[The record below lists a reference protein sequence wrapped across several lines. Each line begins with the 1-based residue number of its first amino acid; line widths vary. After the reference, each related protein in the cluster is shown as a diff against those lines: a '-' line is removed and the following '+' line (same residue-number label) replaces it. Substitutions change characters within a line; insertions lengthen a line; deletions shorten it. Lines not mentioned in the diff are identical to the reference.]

1 MNQQNILLRIS
12 QLLSRFSEQV
22 KILNSNSEFSI
33 NVHAENI
40 LIKILN
46 VIFDC
51 DLKNVNYE
59 ENKNYPSIDLRDE
72 NKRIAIQ
79 VTSTSTLE
87 KVKHTLSQFVSNNLY
102 KDFDQLY
109 IYILTEKRGRYN
121 QEIINRITGGKFEFP
136 SDHVIDKTDLYLMLN
151 KQNDFQ
157 KITDVCELLQQQ
169 FSDNPTDN
177 KNELD
182 KWVKYYKGLS
192 EYDTYI
198 SIHYKYI
205 DFKGFSPKVDN
216 NIVNLDIDK
225 IYVPLKF
232 KLDTANNN
240 KQSYEERIPYEIT
253 TALEKFEKIVVL
265 GDPGSGKSTTLKHLA
280 YEICANRALG
290 HILSS
295 YIPIYI
301 KAIDYSKYYSD
312 TGRNLSEYIIDIN
325 TQYGPLFL
333 DSLNNNSLLV
343 LFDGLDEINV
353 THQRHCVVE
362 KLNSF
367 IAQYP
372 NIKIVVTSRIVGYK
386 ETRLSGY
393 FFEFEVDKFSDE
405 QIQAFLN
412 NWYCS
417 VSSHTDNDEQ
427 IALASAKDLFL
438 SIKQNNSVYR
448 LACNPLSIT
457 IIALIYSKGRKLPE
471 KKASLYDIA
480 TSTFLDNWVHLRTT
494 PNNNIDR
501 DTLIE
506 LLAPISFYI
515 HEKYSSGLIPESE
528 LRQLLINEYKC
539 IHHYLQPKEIKK
551 DINDIIS
558 FLRQDAG
565 FLYEKGLDENGEA
578 LFGFVHLSFQ
588 EYFAAIEFKNK
599 WDSNDETFVLSEYVF
614 NSNWTEVIKLT
625 ASLFKL
631 NEPRAGRK
639 KATKFIT
646 DILNIDEMIPEL
658 NRPLDIICE
667 ILTEDVDIE
676 FEVFIKII
684 DMISN
689 TLSVN
694 ERSGFWPGEWYI
706 SKLLYTTNYQ
716 DYLLGWLMDNISSDP
731 SSILSKRSINIL
743 MNVSDIPAVK
753 VKLLSI
759 LESGQAEIKKQ
770 MFDYKVIWPVADIVK
785 TDVFRTEILKYI
797 NSTEYSSIY
806 KGHLP
811 SQYNLCFKDNDSFGD
826 DDFSD
831 DEVLDDWLLSIRLI
845 TNTKMKEDLIDF
857 YVFSWGTGDVIF
869 LRKYYEAVKKEYP
882 DFRFEKIKS
891 RIDKLDK
898 YEFYGIDKY
907 PIASFND
914 IKIFEKKGEESTYVI
929 IKNEEATFVNYP
941 FDNESFEQ
949 FFGTQAAAIVDFL
962 NIIIAANLSETK
974 ELLIHNDSELDTVIN
989 YWNHIDRFFH
999 LNVNKA
1005 INYAFS
1011 VLFNDGV
1018 ANEKYL
1024 NWLTRVIN
1032 GNHRPIIIE
1041 SSLNID
1047 ELEQRIKSSS
1057 INIFDKLLL
1066 LKTIKPDFN
1075 DKVLLSIAIT
1085 EFKEEKS
1092 PSKKEDYLSILRR
1105 II

>member
-102 KDFDQLY
+102 ADFDQLY
-109 IYILTEKRGRYN
+109 IYIITEKKGKYN
-121 QEIINRITGGKFEFP
+121 QEIINRITEGKFEFS
-136 SDHVIDKTDLYLMLN
+136 SDHIIDKKDLYLMLN
-151 KQNDFQ
+151 EQNDLQ
-157 KITDVCELLQQQ
+157 KINNVCELLELQ
-169 FSDNPTDN
+169 FSDNKSDN
-177 KNELD
+177 AKELD
-182 KWVKYYKGLS
+182 KWEIYFKGLS
-192 EYDTYI
+192 EYDDYI
-198 SIHYKYI
+198 SRR
-205 DFKGFSPKVDN
+205 FKSIEIKGVSPKINSD
-216 NIVNLDIDK
+216 IVQIDIDK

-232 KLDTANNN
+232 KYDLSKDSNNI
-240 KQSYEERIPYEIT
+240 QSKNIRKLFDIAA
-253 TALEKFEKIVVL
+253 ALERFDKIVIL
-265 GDPGSGKSTTLKHLA
+265 GDPGSGKSTSLKYLA
-280 YEICANRALG
+280 YDICTNRAT
-290 HILSS
+290 HRQFSS
-295 YIPIYI
+295 FVPIFI
-301 KAIDYSKYYSD
+301 KASEYANDYSD
-312 TGRNLSEYIIDIN
+312 TRRSLSEYIIGN
-325 TQYGPLFL
+325 TQYGTLFSKYL
-333 DSLNNNSLLV
+333 ENNSLV
-343 LFDGLDEINV
+343 ILFDGLDEINN
-353 THQRHCVVE
+353 THQRHIIVD

-372 NIKIVVTSRIVGYK
+372 NIKIVVSSRIVGYN
-386 ETRLSGY
+386 ETRLSGD
-393 FFEFEVDKFSDE
+393 FCHFEVDKFSDK
-405 QIQAFLN
+405 QIQTFLN
-412 NWYCS
+412 NWFSAIYS
-417 VSSHTDNDEQ
+417 DDDTQKASDDAE
-427 IALASAKDLFL
+427 ALFN
-438 SIKQNNSVYR
+438 SIKQNDSVYR
-448 LACNPLSIT
+448 LACNPLLVT
-457 IIALIYSKGRKLPE
+457 IIALIYKKGRKLPE
-471 KKASLYDIA
+471 KRASLYDYA
-480 TSTFLDNWVHLRTT
+480 TSTLLDNWVQLRTT
-494 PNNNIDR
+494 PSNNIDR
-501 DTLIE
+501 ELLIE

-515 HEKYSSGLIPESE
+515 HERYSTGLIPERE
-528 LRQLLINEYKC
+528 LRQLLINEYEC
-539 IHHYLQPKEIKK
+539 SHSYLQPIDVKK
-551 DINDIIS
+551 VINDIIS

-565 FLYEKGLDENGEA
+565 FLYEKGFDENDEE

-588 EYFAAIEFKNK
+588 EYFAAIEFKDK
-599 WDSNDETFVLSEYVF
+599 WEDNDNNRTFELSEYIF
-614 NSNWTEVIKLT
+614 DSNWTEVIKLT
-625 ASLFKL
+625 ASLFKIFD
-631 NEPRAGRK
+631 PRSGRK

-658 NRPLDIICE
+658 NRPLAIVCQ
-667 ILTEDVDIE
+667 ILIEDVEIE

-684 DMISN
+684 DKIIN
-689 TLSVN
+689 TSSVN
-694 ERSGFWPGEWYI
+694 EPSDVWWGEWYI
-706 SKLLYTTNYQ
+706 TKLLYTTNYQ
-716 DYLLGWLMDNISSDP
+716 KYLLDRLFDNIGSDP
-731 SSILSKRSINIL
+731 SSVLSKRSIRIL
-743 MNVSDIPAVK
+743 MHDSDIPAVK
-753 VKLLSI
+753 DKLLSI
-759 LESGQAEIKKQ
+759 LESGQVEIKKQ
-770 MFDYKVIWPVADIVK
+770 MFEYNVIWPLADIVK
-785 TDVFRTEILKYI
+785 TDVFRAEILKYI
-797 NSTEYSSIY
+797 NSSAYSNTY
-806 KGHLP
+806 NGHLP
-811 SQYNLCFKDNDSFGD
+811 SQYNLCFKDHDVFSNDD
-826 DDFSD
+826 ISD

-845 TNTKMKEDLIDF
+845 TDLKMKEDLIDF
-857 YVFSWGTGDVIF
+857 YVFSWGTGDVSF
-869 LRKYYEAVKKEYP
+869 FRKYYEAVKNEYP
-882 DFRFEKIKS
+882 DFKFEKIKS
-891 RIDKLDK
+891 YIDKQDK
-898 YEFYGIDKY
+898 YESYGIGKY

-914 IKIFEKKGEESTYVI
+914 IKIFEKKGEESTYAI
-929 IKNEEATFVNYP
+929 INNEEVAFVGYP
-941 FDNESFEQ
+941 FDYKTLES
-949 FFGTQAAAIVDFL
+949 FFGTQTKSIVDFL
-962 NIIIAANLSETK
+962 NIIIANRSETK

-989 YWNHIDRFFH
+989 YWNHIDSFFH